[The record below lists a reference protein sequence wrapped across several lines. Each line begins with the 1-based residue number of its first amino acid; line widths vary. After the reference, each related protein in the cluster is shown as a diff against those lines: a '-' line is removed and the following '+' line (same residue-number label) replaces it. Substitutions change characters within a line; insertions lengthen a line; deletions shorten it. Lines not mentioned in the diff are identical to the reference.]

1 MVTVYRKTAKG
12 TAEIETRAHRLPPRL
27 RSALILVDGKRSD
40 GDLRALIGAAGDDA
54 LRALAGDGFIEVIS
68 VADTT
73 RAMPAS
79 TAVAAAPAAATAAA
93 GPSTV
98 APSTTSSTDVAL
110 RRREAVRAVNEL
122 LGPMGESLSI
132 RLERAKSID
141 ELRKLLEQALPVIAG
156 ARGRDAARAF
166 ADRFSDL

>member
-12 TAEIETRAHRLPPRL
+12 ATEVETRAHKLPPRL

-40 GDLRALIGAAGDDA
+40 ADLRALIGPTGDES
-54 LRALAGDGFIEVIS
+54 LQALAAEGFIDVFS
-68 VADTT
+68 VADVK
-73 RAMPAS
+73 R
-79 TAVAAAPAAATAAA
+79 AAPPPVTASANS
-93 GPSTV
+93 GPST
-98 APSTTSSTDVAL
+98 APPSTTSSADVTL

-141 ELRKLLEQALPVIAG
+141 ELRTLLGQALPIIAG

>member
-12 TAEIETRAHRLPPRL
+12 ATEVETRAHKLPPRL

-40 GDLRALIGAAGDDA
+40 TDLRALIGPAGDES
-54 LRALAGDGFIEVIS
+54 LQILAEGGFIDVFS
-68 VADTT
+68 VADVK
-73 RAMPAS
+73 RA
-79 TAVAAAPAAATAAA
+79 VQAPAAAASNA
-93 GPSTV
+93 GPSTSP
-98 APSTTSSTDVAL
+98 PSTTTSSDVTL

-132 RLERAKSID
+132 RLERAKTID
-141 ELRKLLEQALPVIAG
+141 ELRTLLEQALPVIVG

>member
-12 TAEIETRAHRLPPRL
+12 ATEVETRAHKLPPRL

-40 GDLRALIGAAGDDA
+40 TDLRALIGPAGDES
-54 LRALAGDGFIEVIS
+54 LQILAEGGFIDVFS
-68 VADTT
+68 VAAVT
-73 RAMPAS
+73 RA
-79 TAVAAAPAAATAAA
+79 VQAPAAAASNA
-93 GPSTV
+93 GPSTSP
-98 APSTTSSTDVAL
+98 PSTTTSSDVTL

-132 RLERAKSID
+132 RLERAKTID
-141 ELRKLLEQALPVIAG
+141 ELRTLLEQALPVIVG